1 MNCAP
6 HSRAGPQGQF
16 LLSGLI
22 LLIATVTACNK
33 IPFAP
38 ATVVPTKTS
47 LPYAATVE
55 LTTIGAFLVQP
66 GATMSPDPN
75 LQNRITAPVPT
86 LTNDKEAWEQ
96 ALIDYVASRGTFRT
110 LVVNQGP
117 SNVRLAIRML
127 IYIDPSLG
135 FKFNTIYVARAT
147 GTLSDAVTGRVMRE
161 YSGFGKSVGVVR
173 RTGTDDD
180 KAPVNQ
186 AVHSALGDLFG
197 KLEGD
202 RPLNEL

>member
-1 MNCAP
+1 
-6 HSRAGPQGQF
+6 
-16 LLSGLI
+16 
-22 LLIATVTACNK
+22 
-33 IPFAP
+33 
-38 ATVVPTKTS
+38 
-47 LPYAATVE
+47 
-55 LTTIGAFLVQP
+55 
-66 GATMSPDPN
+66 MSPDPN
-75 LQNRITAPVPT
+75 LQNRITAPVPA

-96 ALIDYVASRGTFRT
+96 ALIDYVASRRTFRT
-110 LVVNQGP
+110 LVNQGP

-147 GTLSDAVTGRVMRE
+147 GRLSDAVTGRVLQE

-180 KAPVNQ
+180 KVPVNQ
-186 AVHSALGDLFG
+186 AVHSALSDLFG
-197 KLEGD
+197 KLEND